1 MEELKNRIKVLI
13 SNRQNALDE
22 KIKERRHEMEDDNN
36 DHYLI
41 YNLLGI
47 KDNKGYEI
55 DLYQNI
61 GRFLYR
67 QTGELLEEIAL
78 ETILFNYP
86 DATVNARIPNNI
98 SDKPDFFQI
107 DALIYDLNDAI
118 EIKWRDAT
126 TDGDHIRKERNA
138 LLATIDEGYNA
149 IRVMFFYPNR
159 QSAIRVQDRLREF
172 YEENGGH
179 FYSEESAWDFIHE
192 YTGVDL
198 KAMLIEIAEEQP
210 EII

>member
-1 MEELKNRIKVLI
+1 M
-13 SNRQNALDE
+13 
-22 KIKERRHEMEDDNN
+22 
-36 DHYLI
+36 
-41 YNLLGI
+41 
-47 KDNKGYEI
+47 
-55 DLYQNI
+55 
-61 GRFLYR
+61 
-67 QTGELLEEIAL
+67 
-78 ETILFNYP
+78 LF
-86 DATVNARIPNNI
+86 R
-98 SDKPDFFQI
+98 SDFFQI
-107 DALIYDLNDAI
+107 DTLIYDLNDAI

-172 YEENGGH
+172 YEENGGQ
-179 FYSEESAWDFIHE
+179 FYSEESAWDFIHQ